1 MRKLYD
7 RATLLYGNT
16 QRLDAALAECNGE
29 DALLKAYHGKEL
41 PLLNYLLEMNYY
53 LEAAENLL
61 DSRRELALT
70 VADLTAFEL

>member
-41 PLLNYLLEMNYY
+41 SLLNY
-53 LEAAENLL
+53 LL